1 MSNILL
7 IIGASSDIGLELIKS
22 CEEKCLIIAHYNSSN
37 QKLLDL
43 KKNISNELITLK
55 ANLESEYELEE
66 LLAEIETNYG
76 IPNKIVHLAASKIE
90 NIRFKDV
97 TWGDFEKDITVS
109 LKSIVIIL
117 SRFLPALAKEK
128 RGSVVVMLSSYVT
141 GVPPKALAH
150 YTTIK
155 YALLGLVKSL
165 ASEYGGNGIRINA
178 VSPSMVNT
186 KFLSNINEKLVE
198 ISAHNNP
205 MKRNAMPSDII
216 PAINLLLGE
225 DAGYINGVN
234 LPITGGSVL

>member
-1 MSNILL
+1 
-7 IIGASSDIGLELIKS
+7 
-22 CEEKCLIIAHYNSSN
+22 
-37 QKLLDL
+37 LLDL

-55 ANLESEYELEE
+55 ANLESENELEE

-128 RGSVVVMLSSYVT
+128 RGSVVVMLSSYVA

>member
-22 CEEKCLIIAHYNSSN
+22 VEEKCLIIAHYNSSN

-55 ANLESEYELEE
+55 ANLESENELEE

>member
-22 CEEKCLIIAHYNSSN
+22 YEEKCLIIAHYNSSN

-55 ANLESEYELEE
+55 ANLESENELEE